1 MDKFGIGKNSSG
13 KKPGDSAAFDSDDTA
28 VTNISHSPLDLGGGG
43 AAEAPTVGVSPQ
55 PAVKVSEQMAPAER
69 ITGVKTFF
77 AKLASGSI
85 EFLDEQITNW
95 LKANPEIC
103 IKRTNVVTG
112 EVQGKKAEPNLI
124 VTVWY

>member
-1 MDKFGIGKNSSG
+1 
-13 KKPGDSAAFDSDDTA
+13 
-28 VTNISHSPLDLGGGG
+28 LDLGGGS
-43 AAEAPTVGVSPQ
+43 AAEVPKLEMLAQ
-55 PAVKVSEQMAPAER
+55 PAVKVSEQMVPAER

-77 AKLASGSI
+77 TKLAGGAI

-95 LKANPEIC
+95 LKANPEIS

-112 EVQGKKAEPNLI
+112 EVQGKKAEPNII